1 MNDANDQLD
10 PEEQEILETSE
21 QGELTPVNNAEALM
35 QEAQAVARARLEKAD
50 DLDLQAMREEYDF
63 SESMK
68 NPYVA

>member
-1 MNDANDQLD
+1 MKSTNDQLD
-10 PEEQEILETSE
+10 PEKQEILETFE
-21 QGELTPVNNAEALM
+21 QGKLAPVDNAEALM
-35 QEAQAVARARLEKAD
+35 QEAQAVARATLEKAD